1 MVHGVSAMSG
11 SLLDRADL
19 IHPFQI
25 ESCGV
30 RGRLVRLGPAIDLIL
45 RQHAYPDAVSRLLGE
60 ALALV
65 CALGGM
71 LKFEG
76 LLTLQAK
83 GDGPIGL
90 LVADFRTPGDLRGYA
105 SFDGAAVEALGDT
118 EDLSRLLGSGYLAF
132 TIDQGADMER
142 YQGIVPIEGT
152 TLGEAADRY
161 FRQSEQL
168 NAAFRLAAGEH
179 RGKWRAS
186 CLMLQRLPP
195 EGPGEMRDM
204 KAEEDWTRSTILLDT
219 VKDGELL
226 DPGLAANDLLYRLFH
241 EEGVRVYPTHPVQAK
256 CRCDRERVM
265 TVLKSFPPEDI
276 RGMTIA
282 DGRIRV
288 TCEFCSTHY
297 HFDPSEIGT

>member
-1 MVHGVSAMSG
+1 MSG
-11 SLLDRADL
+11 AALDRADL

-30 RGRLVRLGPAIDLIL
+30 RGRLVRLGPSIDLIL
-45 RQHAYPDAVSRLLGE
+45 RQHAYPDVVSRLLGE

-83 GDGPIGL
+83 GNGPISM
-90 LVADFRTPGDLRGYA
+90 LVADYRTPGDLRGYA
-105 SFDGAAVEALGDT
+105 SFDKEAVAALDDT
-118 EDLSRLLGSGYLAF
+118 SDLSRLMGDGYLAF

-142 YQGIVPIEGT
+142 YQGIVPIEDVS
-152 TLGEAADRY
+152 LGEAADGY

-168 NAAFRLAAGEH
+168 HAAFRLAAGER

-195 EGPGEMRDM
+195 EGPGELRDM
-204 KAEEDWTRSTILLDT
+204 KAEDDWLRSTILLDT
-219 VKDGELL
+219 VNATELL
-226 DPGLAANDLLYRLFH
+226 DPELAANDLLYRLFH
-241 EEGVRVYPTHPVQAK
+241 EEGVRVYPTLPVQAK

-265 TVLKSFPPEDI
+265 TVLKSFPAEEI
-276 RGMTIA
+276 RDMTIE

-297 HFDPSEIGT
+297 LFDPGDIGT

>member
-1 MVHGVSAMSG
+1 MMSG
-11 SLLDRADL
+11 IAPGRDDL

-25 ESCGV
+25 ESSGV

-45 RQHAYPDAVSRLLGE
+45 RQHAYPDIVSRLLGE

-65 CALGGM
+65 SALGGM
-71 LKFEG
+71 LKFDG

-83 GDGPIGL
+83 GNGPVGM
-90 LVADFRTPGDLRGYA
+90 LVADYRTPGDLRGYA
-105 SFDGAAVEALGDT
+105 SFDATAVAALDDT
-118 EDLSRLLGSGYLAF
+118 GDLSRVLGEGYLAF

-142 YQGIVPIEGT
+142 YQGIVPIEDVS
-152 TLGEAADRY
+152 LGEAADRY

-168 NAAFRLAAGEH
+168 HAGFKLATGL
-179 RGKWRAS
+179 RRDKWRAT

-195 EGPGEMRDM
+195 EGPGELRDM
-204 KAEEDWTRSTILLDT
+204 QAEDDWRRCILLLDT
-219 VKDGELL
+219 VSVDELL
-226 DPGLAANDLLYRLFH
+226 DPDLPANDLLYRLFH
-241 EEGVRVYPTHPVQAK
+241 EDGVRVYPTLPVQPR

-265 TVLKSFPPEDI
+265 TVLKSFPLEEV
-276 RGMTIA
+276 REMTID

-297 HFDPSEIGT
+297 LFDPADLGT

>member
-1 MVHGVSAMSG
+1 MSG
-11 SLLDRADL
+11 AALDRADL

-30 RGRLVRLGPAIDLIL
+30 RGRLVRLGPSIDLIL
-45 RQHAYPDAVSRLLGE
+45 RQHAYPDVVSRLLGE

-83 GDGPIGL
+83 GNGPVSM
-90 LVADFRTPGDLRGYA
+90 LVADYRTPGDLRGYA
-105 SFDGAAVEALGDT
+105 SFDKDAVAALDDT
-118 EDLSRLLGSGYLAF
+118 SDLSRLMGEGYLAF

-142 YQGIVPIEGT
+142 YQGIVPIEDVS
-152 TLGEAADRY
+152 LGEAADAY

-168 NAAFRLAAGEH
+168 HAAFRLAAGER

-195 EGPGEMRDM
+195 EGPGELRDM
-204 KAEEDWTRSTILLDT
+204 KAEDDWLRSTILLDT
-219 VKDGELL
+219 VNATELL
-226 DPGLAANDLLYRLFH
+226 DPELAANDLLYRLFH
-241 EEGVRVYPTHPVQAK
+241 EEGVRVYPTLPVQAK

-265 TVLKSFPPEDI
+265 TVLKSFPAEEI
-276 RGMTIA
+276 RDMTIE

-297 HFDPSEIGT
+297 LFDPADIGT